1 MSIDPQRTLLT
12 TFNFRVALNRSGGGA
27 GGGAGAGAGLGVSA
41 GISVSA
47 GASASASAGG
57 GGLSAGAS
65 ASFGVSASAAVG
77 ASVGVGSSSGQLGDG
92 GFQEC
97 TGLQIDMDV
106 HEITEGG
113 RNDGTVRLAGRGK
126 YTNIVLKRGM
136 LYPVGGTAVSEIW
149 GWLQG
154 ILSGQRPV
162 VRYDGV
168 IQVLDAASGATT
180 ATWVFDRGLPAK
192 VAGPTL
198 NAKSGEIAIEELTIA
213 HEGLRLRI

>member
-1 MSIDPQRTLLT
+1 MSVDPQRALLS

-27 GGGAGAGAGLGVSA
+27 E
-41 GISVSA
+41 
-47 GASASASAGG
+47 
-57 GGLSAGAS
+57 
-65 ASFGVSASAAVG
+65 
-77 ASVGVGSSSGQLGDG
+77 QLGDG

-97 TGLQIDMDV
+97 GGLQIDMDV

-136 LYPVGGTAVSEIW
+136 LFPVGGAAVNDIW
-149 GWLQG
+149 SWLQG
-154 ILSGQRPV
+154 MLSGQRPI

-168 IQVLDAASGATT
+168 IEVLNASSGAVT

-192 VAGPTL
+192 VSGPSL
-198 NAKSGEIAIEELTIA
+198 NAKSGDIAIEELTIA
-213 HEGLRLRI
+213 HEGLRLRH

>member
-1 MSIDPQRTLLT
+1 MAADPQRALLS

-27 GGGAGAGAGLGVSA
+27 GGGAGASASVGVSA
-41 GISVSA
+41 GISLS
-47 GASASASAGG
+47 ASASASASASG

-65 ASFGVSASAAVG
+65 ASFGASLDVG
-77 ASVGVGSSSGQLGDG
+77 ASVGAGSSSGQLGDG
-92 GFQEC
+92 AFQEC
-97 TGLQIDMDV
+97 SGLQIDMDV

-136 LYPVGGTAVSEIW
+136 LFPAGGTAVNEIW
-149 GWLQG
+149 SWLQG
-154 ILSGQRPV
+154 MLSGQRPV

-168 IQVLDAASGATT
+168 IEVLNASSGAVT

-192 VAGPTL
+192 VSGPSM

-213 HEGLRLRI
+213 HEGLRLRL

>member
-1 MSIDPQRTLLT
+1 MSIDPQRTLLS
-12 TFNFRVALNRSGGGA
+12 TFNFRVVLNRSGGGA
-27 GGGAGAGAGLGVSA
+27 GGGAGAGASVGVSA
-41 GISVSA
+41 GISLSA
-47 GASASASAGG
+47 GASASASASGV
-57 GGLSAGAS
+57 GLSAGAS
-65 ASFGVSASAAVG
+65 ASVGASIGVSAGIG
-77 ASVGVGSSSGQLGDG
+77 AGSSSGQLGDG

-106 HEITEGG
+106 HEISEGG

-136 LYPVGGTAVSEIW
+136 LYPVGGTAVAEIW

-168 IQVLDAASGATT
+168 IEVLDAASRAAT
-180 ATWVFDRGLPAK
+180 ATWVFERGLPAK

-213 HEGLRLRI
+213 HEGLRLRN

>member
-1 MSIDPQRTLLT
+1 MSIDPQRTLLS

-27 GGGAGAGAGLGVSA
+27 GGGAGAGAGIGVSA
-41 GISVSA
+41 GISLSA
-47 GASASASAGG
+47 GASASASASG
-57 GGLSAGAS
+57 GGLSAGRERELRRKRRRRREHRRRQQL
-65 ASFGVSASAAVG
+65 
-77 ASVGVGSSSGQLGDG
+77 GQLGDG

-97 TGLQIDMDV
+97 TGLQIEMDV

-113 RNDGTVRLAGRGK
+113 RNDGTVRLVGRGK

-149 GWLQG
+149 AWLQG

-168 IQVLDAASGATT
+168 IEVLDASSGATT
-180 ATWVFDRGLPAK
+180 RDMGVRPRPA
-192 VAGPTL
+192 G
-198 NAKSGEIAIEELTIA
+198 
-213 HEGLRLRI
+213 EGLRARRSTRRPARSRSRS

>member
-1 MSIDPQRTLLT
+1 MTLDPQRALVS
-12 TFNFRVALNRSGGGA
+12 TFNFRVALNRSAGGA
-27 GGGAGAGAGLGVSA
+27 GGGAGAGASA
-41 GISVSA
+41 GLSASASFSA
-47 GASASASAGG
+47 GASIGG
-57 GGLSAGAS
+57 GGASAGAS
-65 ASFGVSASAAVG
+65 ISAS
-77 ASVGVGSSSGQLGDG
+77 ASVGVSVGIGNSSGQLGDG

-113 RNDGTVRLAGRGK
+113 RNDGTVRLVGRGK

-136 LYPVGGTAVSEIW
+136 LYPVGGTAVSELW
-149 GWLQG
+149 SWLQG

-168 IQVLDAASGATT
+168 IEVLNPSSASVV

-192 VAGPTL
+192 VMGPSL

>member
-1 MSIDPQRTLLT
+1 
-12 TFNFRVALNRSGGGA
+12 
-27 GGGAGAGAGLGVSA
+27 
-41 GISVSA
+41 
-47 GASASASAGG
+47 
-57 GGLSAGAS
+57 
-65 ASFGVSASAAVG
+65 
-77 ASVGVGSSSGQLGDG
+77 
-92 GFQEC
+92 
-97 TGLQIDMDV
+97 
-106 HEITEGG
+106 
-113 RNDGTVRLAGRGK
+113 
-126 YTNIVLKRGM
+126 M

-168 IQVLDAASGATT
+168 IEVLDAASGATT

-192 VAGPTL
+192 VSGPTL

>member
-1 MSIDPQRTLLT
+1 MTLDPQRALIS
-12 TFNFRVALNRSGGGA
+12 TFNFRVALNRSAGGA
-27 GGGAGAGAGLGVSA
+27 GGGAGASAGLSA
-41 GISVSA
+41 SASFSA
-47 GASASASAGG
+47 GASIGG
-57 GGLSAGAS
+57 GGASAGAS
-65 ASFGVSASAAVG
+65 ISAS
-77 ASVGVGSSSGQLGDG
+77 ASVGVSVGIGNSSGQLGDG

-113 RNDGTVRLAGRGK
+113 RNDGTVRLVGRGK

-136 LYPVGGTAVSEIW
+136 LYPVGGTAVSELW
-149 GWLQG
+149 SWLQG

-168 IQVLDAASGATT
+168 IEVLNPSSASVV

-192 VAGPTL
+192 VMGPSL

>member
-1 MSIDPQRTLLT
+1 MALDPQRTLLS

-27 GGGAGAGAGLGVSA
+27 GGGAGASASVGVSA
-41 GISVSA
+41 GISLSA
-47 GASASASAGG
+47 GASASASSSG

-65 ASFGVSASAAVG
+65 ASFGASVDVG
-77 ASVGVGSSSGQLGDG
+77 AGIGVGSSSGQLGDG

-126 YTNIVLKRGM
+126 YANIVLKRGM
-136 LYPVGGTAVSEIW
+136 LYPVGGTAVNELW

-154 ILSGQRPV
+154 MLSGQRPV

-168 IQVLDAASGATT
+168 IEVLNTSNGAVT

-192 VAGPTL
+192 ISGPSL

-213 HEGLRLRI
+213 HEGLRLRL

>member
-1 MSIDPQRTLLT
+1 MAIDPPRALLS
-12 TFNFRVALNRSGGGA
+12 TFNFRVALSRSGGGA
-27 GGGAGAGAGLGVSA
+27 GGGAGASASVGVSA
-41 GISVSA
+41 GISFSA
-47 GASASASAGG
+47 GASASAAASG

-65 ASFGVSASAAVG
+65 ASFGASLDVSAG
-77 ASVGVGSSSGQLGDG
+77 IGVSSSSGQLGDG

-97 TGLQIDMDV
+97 SGLQIDMDV

-136 LYPVGGTAVSEIW
+136 LYPTGGTAVNELWS
-149 GWLQG
+149 WLQG
-154 ILSGQRPV
+154 MLSGQRPV

-168 IQVLDAASGATT
+168 IQVLNASSGAVT

-192 VAGPTL
+192 VAGPAL

-213 HEGLRLRI
+213 HEGLRLRL

>member
-1 MSIDPQRTLLT
+1 MCSSDL
-12 TFNFRVALNRSGGGA
+12 
-27 GGGAGAGAGLGVSA
+27 GGAGAGVGIGVSA
-41 GISVSA
+41 GVTLSA
-47 GASASASAGG
+47 GASASASASGA
-57 GGLSAGAS
+57 GLSAGAS
-65 ASFGVSASAAVG
+65 ASFGAG
-77 ASVGVGSSSGQLGDG
+77 VGVTAGIGGGSSSGKLGDG

-113 RNDGTVRLAGRGK
+113 RNDGTVRLVGRGK

-136 LYPVGGTAVSEIW
+136 VYPVGGTAVSEIW
-149 GWLQG
+149 AWLQG
-154 ILSGQRPV
+154 VLSGQRPL

-168 IQVLDAASGATT
+168 IEVLNASSGAVT

-192 VAGPTL
+192 VSGPTL